1 MDRSPFCSLHR
12 VNVLSLPA
20 ASPAGRETVLETEN
34 SKMKSSLRIHP
45 LKNIPLIEAGD
56 DLAGLM
62 VEALRG
68 AGIEPVDGDI
78 LVLAQK
84 IVSKAEGRQ
93 VLLADIAPSA
103 AAVRLA
109 KETDKDPRLVE
120 LILRESSSVVRTAP
134 GVIIVRH
141 CLGIVSA
148 NAGIDQSNISHA
160 DGECALLLPENP
172 DLSARRLRDTL
183 QQEFRKNLGVIVS
196 DSMNRPWRLGTV
208 GYAIG
213 SAGVNVLEDRRGDT
227 DIFGRELQVTMSNRA
242 DSIATAAM
250 LVMGETS
257 ERVPAALVR
266 GLPVDDSTQA
276 ARDSIRPEAEDL
288 FL

>member
-1 MDRSPFCSLHR
+1 
-12 VNVLSLPA
+12 
-20 ASPAGRETVLETEN
+20 
-34 SKMKSSLRIHP
+34 MKSSLTIHP

-56 DLAGLM
+56 KLADLM
-62 VEALRG
+62 VEALRD
-68 AGIEPVDGDI
+68 AGIEPVDGNI
-78 LVLAQK
+78 LVMAQK

-93 VLLADIAPSA
+93 VLLDSVDPSA
-103 AAVRLA
+103 AAVKLA
-109 KETDKDPRLVE
+109 RETDKDPRLVE
-120 LILRESSSVVRTAP
+120 LILRESSAVIRTAP

-141 CLGIVSA
+141 RLGIISA
-148 NAGIDQSNISHA
+148 NAGIDQSNINHA

-172 DLSARRLRDTL
+172 DRSALRLREAL
-183 QQEFRKNLGVIVS
+183 QQEFGRDLGVIVS

-213 SAGVNVLEDRRGDT
+213 SAGVTVLEDRRGDT
-227 DIFGRELQVTMSNRA
+227 DIFGRELKVTMSNLA

-266 GLPVDDSTQA
+266 GLSVADSTQA
-276 ARDSIRPEAEDL
+276 ARDSIRPVAEDL

>member
-1 MDRSPFCSLHR
+1 
-12 VNVLSLPA
+12 
-20 ASPAGRETVLETEN
+20 
-34 SKMKSSLRIHP
+34 MKSSLTIHP
-45 LKNIPLIEAGD
+45 LKNIPLIEDGD
-56 DLAGLM
+56 DLAGLI
-62 VEALRG
+62 VEALRQ

-78 LVLAQK
+78 LVIAQK
-84 IVSKAEGRQ
+84 IVSKSEGRR
-93 VLLADIAPSA
+93 VLLAAIEPSA
-103 AAVRLA
+103 SAIQLA
-109 KETDKDPRLVE
+109 RETDKDPRLVE

-141 CLGIVSA
+141 RLGIISA
-148 NAGIDQSNISHA
+148 NAGIDQSNIDHTG
-160 DGECALLLPENP
+160 GECALLLPQDP
-172 DLSARRLRDTL
+172 DRSALRLREAL
-183 QQEFRKNLGVIVS
+183 QQEFGKNLGVIVS

-213 SAGVNVLEDRRGDT
+213 SAGVTVLDDRRGTMDL
-227 DIFGRELQVTMSNRA
+227 FGRELKVTLSNQT

-266 GLPVDDSTQA
+266 GLSLQDSTQVA
-276 ARDSIRPEAEDL
+276 SDSVRPAKEDL

>member
-1 MDRSPFCSLHR
+1 
-12 VNVLSLPA
+12 
-20 ASPAGRETVLETEN
+20 
-34 SKMKSSLRIHP
+34 MKSSLTIHP

-56 DLAGLM
+56 DLAGLI
-62 VEALRG
+62 VEALRR

-78 LVLAQK
+78 LVIAQK
-84 IVSKAEGRQ
+84 IVSKSEGRR
-93 VLLADIAPSA
+93 VLLAGIEPSA
-103 AAVRLA
+103 SAVQLA
-109 KETDKDPRLVE
+109 SETDKDPRLVE

-141 CLGIVSA
+141 RLGIISA
-148 NAGIDQSNISHA
+148 NAGIDQSNIDHA
-160 DGECALLLPENP
+160 GGECALLLPEDP
-172 DLSARRLRDTL
+172 DRSALRLREAL
-183 QQEFRKNLGVIVS
+183 QREFCKKLGVIVS

-213 SAGVNVLEDRRGDT
+213 SAGVTVLDDRRGTT
-227 DIFGRELQVTMSNRA
+227 DIFGRELKVTLSNHA

-266 GLPVDDSTQA
+266 GLPLQDSKQV
-276 ARDSIRPEAEDL
+276 ARDSVRPPAEDL

>member
-1 MDRSPFCSLHR
+1 
-12 VNVLSLPA
+12 
-20 ASPAGRETVLETEN
+20 
-34 SKMKSSLRIHP
+34 MKSSLTIHP

-56 DLAGLM
+56 KLADLM
-62 VEALRG
+62 VEALRD
-68 AGIEPVDGDI
+68 AGIEPVDGNI

-93 VLLADIAPSA
+93 VLLDSVDPSA
-103 AAVRLA
+103 AAVKLA
-109 KETDKDPRLVE
+109 RETDKDPRLVE
-120 LILRESSSVVRTAP
+120 LILRESSAVIRTAP

-141 CLGIVSA
+141 RLGIISA
-148 NAGIDQSNISHA
+148 NAGIDQSNINHA
-160 DGECALLLPENP
+160 KGDSALLLPENP
-172 DLSARRLRDTL
+172 DRSALRLREAL
-183 QQEFRKNLGVIVS
+183 QQEFGKDLGVIVS

-213 SAGVNVLEDRRGDT
+213 SAGVTVLEDRRGDT
-227 DIFGRELQVTMSNRA
+227 DIFGRELKVTMSNLA

-257 ERVPAALVR
+257 ERVPAVLVQ
-266 GLPVDDSTQA
+266 GLSVVDSTQA
-276 ARDSIRPEAEDL
+276 ARDSIRPVAEDL

>member
-1 MDRSPFCSLHR
+1 M
-12 VNVLSLPA
+12 
-20 ASPAGRETVLETEN
+20 E
-34 SKMKSSLRIHP
+34 SSLTIHP
-45 LKNIPLIEAGD
+45 LNNIPLIEPGD
-56 DLAGLM
+56 DLAGL
-62 VEALRG
+62 VVDALRD
-68 AGIEPVDGDI
+68 AGIDPADGDI

-93 VLLADIAPSA
+93 VLLADIDPSA

-109 KETDKDPRLVE
+109 RETGKDPRLVE
-120 LILRESSSVVRTAP
+120 LILRESSAVIRTAP

-141 CLGIVSA
+141 RLGIVSA
-148 NAGIDQSNISHA
+148 NAGIDQSNIDHTGG
-160 DGECALLLPENP
+160 DCALLLPEHP
-172 DLSARRLRDTL
+172 DRSAHRLRAAL
-183 QQEFRKNLGVIVS
+183 QQELGKKLGVIVS

-213 SAGVNVLEDRRGDT
+213 SAGVTVLEDRRGET
-227 DIFGRELQVTMSNRA
+227 DIFGRELQVTVSNLA
-242 DSIATAAM
+242 DAIATAAL

-266 GLPVDDSTQA
+266 GLPPEDSTQA
-276 ARDSIRPEAEDL
+276 ARDSIRPVAEDL

>member
-1 MDRSPFCSLHR
+1 
-12 VNVLSLPA
+12 
-20 ASPAGRETVLETEN
+20 
-34 SKMKSSLRIHP
+34 MKSSLTIHP
-45 LKNIPLIEAGD
+45 LKNMPLIEAGD
-56 DLAGLM
+56 DLADLI
-62 VEALRG
+62 VDALQD

-93 VLLADIAPSA
+93 VLLAAINPSA
-103 AAVRLA
+103 EAVKLA
-109 KETDKDPRLVE
+109 RETDKDPRLVE
-120 LILRESSSVVRTAP
+120 LILRESSAVIRTAP

-141 CLGIVSA
+141 RLGIVSA
-148 NAGIDQSNISHA
+148 NAGIDQSNINHA
-160 DGECALLLPENP
+160 KGDSALLLPENP
-172 DLSARRLRDTL
+172 DRSALQLREAL
-183 QQEFRKNLGVIVS
+183 QQEFGKSLGVIVS

-213 SAGVNVLEDRRGDT
+213 SAGVTVLEDRRGDT
-227 DIFGRELQVTMSNRA
+227 DIFGRELQVTMSNLA
-242 DSIATAAM
+242 DAIATAAM

-266 GLPVDDSTQA
+266 GLPVADCTQA
-276 ARDSIRPEAEDL
+276 ARDSIRPVAEDL